1 MEYRSYRKSDK
12 IRVIE
17 IFYSNCPKYF
27 RKNDLAELD
36 YFLENFADENY
47 LVAVKNNSVIGAGG
61 HYTKSNYHG
70 IAWVMFERGSLGS
83 KNLLQV
89 AKDFYNEIENR
100 ILAEKRHFD
109 IQINTTQIM
118 ESLFNSFGFTTYNK
132 KEDGFGKGLDEYK
145 MINSKLRLK

>member
-27 RKNDLAELD
+27 KKDDIVELD

-47 LVAVKNNSVIGAGG
+47 LVALKNKSVIGAGG

-70 IAWVMFERGSLGS
+70 IAWVMFEL
-83 KNLLQV
+83 
-89 AKDFYNEIENR
+89 
-100 ILAEKRHFD
+100 
-109 IQINTTQIM
+109 
-118 ESLFNSFGFTTYNK
+118 
-132 KEDGFGKGLDEYK
+132 
-145 MINSKLRLK
+145 